1 MSSSENSTLDDLQS
15 LDQKNLL
22 DDQQL
27 IDVLKQTK
35 ITSADIAVRLTKNEE
50 AEKNLNLARQK
61 YAAIAIRASILYF
74 TVQNLTSLNVMY
86 QFSLSWFYSV
96 FQSCLSGPSKKKT
109 SIMIGGEQVDIAPTA
124 PKSTNVAKVG
134 AMRRGSQA

>member
-1 MSSSENSTLDDLQS
+1 MKSSENTTLEDLHS

-35 ITSADIAVRLTKNEE
+35 VTSADIAVRLTKNEE
-50 AEKNLNLARQK
+50 TEKNLNVARQK
-61 YAAIAIRASILYF
+61 YAAIAVRASILYF
-74 TVQNLTSLNVMY
+74 TVQNLASLNVMY

-96 FQSCLSGPSKKKT
+96 FQSCLSGPTKKKA
-109 SIMIGGEQVDIAPTA
+109 SVMIGGEQVDI
-124 PKSTNVAKVG
+124 STSATTTSVSRLG
-134 AMRRGSQA
+134 AIRRGSNNR

>member
-1 MSSSENSTLDDLQS
+1 MHS

-35 ITSADIAVRLTKNEE
+35 VTSADIAVRLTKNEE
-50 AEKNLNLARQK
+50 AEKNLNSARQK
-61 YAAIAIRASILYF
+61 YAAIAVRASILYF

-109 SIMIGGEQVDIAPTA
+109 SIMIGGEQVDVAPA
-124 PKSTNVAKVG
+124 SKSTSKVD
-134 AMRRGSQA
+134 AIRRGSNHGLKFIKNIFF

>member
-1 MSSSENSTLDDLQS
+1 LHS

-35 ITSADIAVRLTKNEE
+35 VTSADIAVRLTKNEE

-61 YAAIAIRASILYF
+61 YAAIAVRASILYF

-109 SIMIGGEQVDIAPTA
+109 SIMIGGEQVDLAPA
-124 PKSTNVAKVG
+124 SKATNKVG
-134 AMRRGSQA
+134 AIRRGSNHG